1 MGMIVSMTG
10 YGKGQSQDGDQSIT
24 VEIRSL
30 NSKGLD
36 LSLRLPATYRDR
48 EMAWRKRV
56 AAAAERGKVEVN
68 IHRRQES
75 ASHTGLDAD
84 WLQSSMQALQSI
96 GGDISNEAALSMA
109 LKLTKP
115 QQAEVLS
122 DSEWA
127 AAEQAIDE
135 ALVNFHQFRQ
145 REGEA
150 MADDL
155 RVHVAAI
162 QADLDQVD
170 TYESARIERVKE
182 RLTKHLEEAALNV
195 NQDRFEQELIYYLE
209 KFDIN
214 EEKVRLQAHL
224 THFLDTLK
232 DGSGRKLGFLAQEI
246 GREVNTLGSKANHA
260 DLQSLVVSMKESLE
274 KIKEQSLNVR

>member
-1 MGMIVSMTG
+1 MIVSMTG

-115 QQAEVLS
+115 QQAEALS

>member
-1 MGMIVSMTG
+1 MILSMTG

-115 QQAEVLS
+115 QQAEALS

>member
-115 QQAEVLS
+115 QQAEALS

-195 NQDRFEQELIYYLE
+195 NQDRFEQELIYYVE

>member
-1 MGMIVSMTG
+1 MTG

-115 QQAEVLS
+115 QQAEALS

>member
-1 MGMIVSMTG
+1 MTG

-68 IHRRQES
+68 IHRRLES
-75 ASHTGLDAD
+75 VNHIGLDAD
-84 WLQSSMQALQSI
+84 WLQSSMQTLQSI

>member
-1 MGMIVSMTG
+1 MMVSMTG

-56 AAAAERGKVEVN
+56 AAVAERGKVEVN
-68 IHRRQES
+68 IYRRQAS
-75 ASHTGLDAD
+75 ANHTGLDAD

-96 GGDISNEAALSMA
+96 GGNISNEAALSMA

-115 QQAEVLS
+115 QQTEAIS
-122 DSEWA
+122 DSEWS
-127 AAEQAIDE
+127 AAEKAIDE
-135 ALVNFHQFRQ
+135 ALTHFHQFRQ

-155 RVHVAAI
+155 RSHVAAI
-162 QADLDQVD
+162 QAGLDRVA
-170 TYESARIERVKE
+170 TYEPARIERVKE
-182 RLTKHLEEAALNV
+182 RLTKHLEEAALNI
-195 NQDRFEQELIYYLE
+195 NQDRFEQELIYYVE
-209 KFDIN
+209 KFDIH

-224 THFLDTLK
+224 SHFLDTLK
-232 DGSGRKLGFLAQEI
+232 EGSGKKLGFLAQEI

>member
-115 QQAEVLS
+115 QQAEALS

>member
-1 MGMIVSMTG
+1 MILSMTG

-68 IHRRQES
+68 IHRRLES
-75 ASHTGLDAD
+75 VNHIGLDAD
-84 WLQSSMQALQSI
+84 WLQSSMQTLQSI

-115 QQAEVLS
+115 QQAEALS

>member
-1 MGMIVSMTG
+1 MIVSMTG

-36 LSLRLPATYRDR
+36 LSLRLPATYCDR

-115 QQAEVLS
+115 QQAEALS

-182 RLTKHLEEAALNV
+182 RLTKHLEEAALNI
-195 NQDRFEQELIYYLE
+195 NQDRFEQELIYYVE

-224 THFLDTLK
+224 KHFLDTLK

>member
-1 MGMIVSMTG
+1 MILSMTG

-68 IHRRQES
+68 IHRRLES
-75 ASHTGLDAD
+75 VNHIGLDAD
-84 WLQSSMQALQSI
+84 WLQSSMQTLQSI

-162 QADLDQVD
+162 QAGLDQVD

>member
-1 MGMIVSMTG
+1 VGMIVSMTG

-115 QQAEVLS
+115 QQAEALS